1 MFFLHTFALPMKN
14 LLPITAALLVLLS
27 GCAISNPAKY
37 YERAEAMKPY
47 DAVIVPGMPYTDD
60 AGVHIGLK
68 ARMVWAVHLYRQ
80 GVAKRIIVSG
90 SAVYSPYVEARI
102 MREYAVAMGV
112 PREHILLDERAE
124 HSTENL
130 YYGYQVACAAGMSH
144 VALASDQFQT
154 KMLKPMLRAMNR
166 RLGVRIDL
174 IPLVRQEVSELFAA
188 TNPVIDPTVALEPD
202 FVSITERESFWRRWR
217 GTLGRHIPWEDG
229 DQCSPARAEH

>member
-1 MFFLHTFALPMKN
+1 MT
-14 LLPITAALLVLLS
+14 TALLALLT
-27 GCAISNPAKY
+27 GCTISNPARY
-37 YERAEAMKPY
+37 YARAEERKPY
-47 DAVIVPGMPYTDD
+47 DAVIVPGMPYTEEG
-60 AGVHIGLK
+60 GVHIGLK

-80 GVAKRIIVSG
+80 GIAKRIIMSG

-154 KMLKPMLRAMNR
+154 KMLKPMRRRMNR
-166 RLGVRIDL
+166 RLDVQIDL
-174 IPLVRQEVSELFAA
+174 IPLVREQVSELFAA
-188 TNPVIDPTVALEPD
+188 TNPVIDPTVALNPA
-202 FVSITERESFWRRWR
+202 FVSIMERESFWRRWR
-217 GTLGRHIPWEDG
+217 GTLGRHIPWEDRE
-229 DQCSPARAEH
+229 QCSPAQAEH